1 MQQQIFS
8 QFNYDRFQRAQTQRA
23 VRARL
28 QKVAMTMEL
37 GLYRETQVGI
47 IEERS
52 EAQSV
57 DGKLAEILKSNLHIL
72 LSIGNT
78 TNPNQRGGKYCVPP
92 NQMVETWK
100 RSEA

>member
-47 IEERS
+47 VERS
-52 EAQSV
+52 EEQSV

-78 TNPNQRGGKYCVPP
+78 TNPNKRGGKYCVPP

>member
-1 MQQQIFS
+1 
-8 QFNYDRFQRAQTQRA
+8 
-23 VRARL
+23 
-28 QKVAMTMEL
+28 MTMEL

-47 IEERS
+47 MERS
-52 EAQSV
+52 EEQSV

-78 TNPNQRGGKYCVPP
+78 ANPNKRHGKYCVPP